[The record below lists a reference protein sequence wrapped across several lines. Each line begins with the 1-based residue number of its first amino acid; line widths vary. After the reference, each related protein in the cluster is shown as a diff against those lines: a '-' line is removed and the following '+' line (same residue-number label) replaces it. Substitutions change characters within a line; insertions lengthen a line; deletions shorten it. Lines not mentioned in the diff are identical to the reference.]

1 MGSPQLRQNLARD
14 CLSTRESIGLRM
26 LGEGR
31 REAICQTKATMMMRP
46 PATIAAHAQ
55 LMPEPVLGVVG
66 IAGVCMP
73 VFWRGK
79 LVADN

>member
-1 MGSPQLRQNLARD
+1 
-14 CLSTRESIGLRM
+14 M

-31 REAICQTKATMMMRP
+31 REAICQIKATMMMRP
-46 PATIAAHAQ
+46 PVTIAAKAQ

-66 IAGVCMP
+66 IAGGCMLA
-73 VFWRGK
+73 FWGDK